1 MKHRIRAAG
10 VALNENKI
18 LMLKVEDEFSG
29 EYWILPGGGLEEQD
43 TTTKSALA
51 REFHE
56 ETGLSVSVGELLCV
70 REFREVSR
78 AVYHLELFYLVNEW
92 HGDISLSN
100 LKGLN
105 DANYIKEVRWVS
117 LGDLEQK
124 KVFPKDLVTEVI
136 PLVKQKRYSKHLGSY
151 VQGKSDDINLLD

>member
-10 VALNENKI
+10 VVLDSNKI
-18 LMLKVEDEFSG
+18 LMLRVEDEFSG

-43 TTTKSALA
+43 STSKAALV

-56 ETGLSVSVGELLCV
+56 ETGLSVTVGELLCV

-78 AVYHLELFYLVNEW
+78 AVYHLELFYLVDEW
-92 HGDISLSN
+92 YGDISLSN

-105 DANYIKEVRWVS
+105 DANYIKEVCWVS
-117 LGDLEQK
+117 LNELAQK
-124 KVFPKDLVTEVI
+124 KVFPKDLTTEVI
-136 PLVKQKRYSKHLGSY
+136 PLIKQQRYSTHLGSY
-151 VQGKSDDINLLD
+151 LQGQNDEVNLLD